1 MSEKQIKI
9 FSFYLIAFLVYIQ
22 GFWERFTTL
31 PAQNLLE
38 LVIWFVA
45 LFSFRPKY
53 NRSFLLFGI
62 LVFVGLIISM
72 LTSSLI
78 PYLKYIRFL
87 LYFYVLFDVFSN
99 IKFSI
104 PQFNKYFAFLVFMI
118 LLQGVASVYHI
129 FILGVRVE
137 GHVGFMSSLGGTTAT
152 IFPLFVISVLITIF
166 YFWRSRKYLIYF
178 ILLFI
183 SVILVGYSSGKRAI
197 YFVIPC
203 FIVAISVGAYF
214 FYPQKV
220 KTFYYKKII
229 ILTLLMVLCI
239 PVYFYGMRNA
249 GGFRYGLA
257 GTETNME
264 VLKHSLEYAEEYE
277 SREKGEAS
285 AGRSGTTGLILSRV
299 ASDLSFLM
307 HGTGFGSVKDE
318 ETMDDLGFVYGVV
331 GFSRD
336 IISGGLIFAILTVL
350 FFISII
356 FRREY
361 EENDFIAKFMR
372 WVVFAVFVFTHF
384 GYSANFTVSL
394 KINMLMIPLL
404 ALLNCEKYREIK
416 RYYYQKYFKLNY
428 VKNS

>member
-9 FSFYLIAFLVYIQ
+9 FSFYLITFLVYTQ
-22 GFWERFTTL
+22 GFWERFTSL

-38 LVIWFVA
+38 MVIWLVA

-62 LVFVGLIISM
+62 LVFVGIIISI
-72 LTSSLI
+72 LTSLLI

-87 LYFYVLFDVFSN
+87 LYFYILFDVFSN

-104 PQFNKYFAFLVFMI
+104 PQFNRYFVFFIFMI

-152 IFPLFVISVLITIF
+152 IFPLLVISVLITIF

-197 YFVIPC
+197 FFAIPTFV
-203 FIVAISVGAYF
+203 FAISLIAYYFYPSKVKNIYFKKLFLIAIIIIFCVPIYF
-214 FYPQKV
+214 FGM
-220 KTFYYKKII
+220 KTS
-229 ILTLLMVLCI
+229 
-239 PVYFYGMRNA
+239 
-249 GGFRYGLA
+249 GGFNYGLT
-257 GTETNME
+257 GNESNIE
-264 VLKHSLEYAEEYE
+264 LLQHSLEYAEEYE
-277 SREKGEAS
+277 SRERGKAS
-285 AGRSGTTGLILSRV
+285 AGRSGTTRLILLRV
-299 ASDLSFLM
+299 ANDPSFLM
-307 HGTGFGSVKDE
+307 HGAGFASVKDK

-331 GFSRD
+331 GFTRD

-356 FRREY
+356 FEREY

-384 GYSANFTVSL
+384 GYSSDFFVHL
-394 KINMLMIPLL
+394 KINMMMIPLL